1 MKRRDVL
8 SALFVM
14 LLWGALFPLVKLG
27 YRAFSFET
35 TGDILLFAGLRFTV
49 CGAVICIGGLLTD
62 RTRFTLLKGCW
73 KGVFSIGLFAVV
85 LHYACTYLGLR
96 SAASAKTALLKQGGV
111 LIYVCFSSL
120 IFPDDRPTPRK
131 LVGALMLGESA
142 GRLQYLMA
150 FVLIAGGVC
159 IANNMS
165 FIRKER
171 TS

>member
-1 MKRRDVL
+1 
-8 SALFVM
+8 M

-35 TGDILLFAGLRFTV
+35 TGNILFFAGLRFTV

-62 RTRFTLLKGCW
+62 RTRFIPLKG
-73 KGVFSIGLFAVV
+73 VLSIGLFAVV
-85 LHYACTYLGLR
+85 PHYACTYLGLR

-131 LVGALMLGESA
+131 LVGALMLSESA

>member
-1 MKRRDVL
+1 M
-8 SALFVM
+8 
-14 LLWGALFPLVKLG
+14 
-27 YRAFSFET
+27 
-35 TGDILLFAGLRFTV
+35 
-49 CGAVICIGGLLTD
+49 
-62 RTRFTLLKGCW
+62 
-73 KGVFSIGLFAVV
+73 FSIGLFAVV
-85 LHYACTYLGLR
+85 PHYACTYLGLR